1 MQKNPNTL
9 ALITGIATFM
19 MWGLF
24 PIYFKLLEN
33 VPAIEVLA
41 HRVVWSLLF
50 LFMIIA
56 YRKRIK
62 NIIRYTGNKK
72 LMRALFLTGVL
83 IASNW
88 GIYIYAVST
97 DRILYASLGYLINPL
112 FSILLGAIF
121 LKEKLSRPTKISI
134 CLVIAAIANEM
145 YALGEIPFISL
156 LLPGTF
162 AIYGLLKKQIQIAAI
177 DGLFF
182 ETMLIFPLAIIYLS
196 FLGISGNGA
205 FSFSKTGF
213 LLAFSGIVTV
223 LPLITF
229 NFAAVHLKLQTIGFL
244 QYISPI
250 IAVLLAVFVYGE
262 HLEMHKIISFA
273 IILAGLAIVSL
284 SGILRRK
291 DD

>member
-134 CLVIAAIANEM
+134 CLVVVAIANEM

>member
-121 LKEKLSRPTKISI
+121 LKEKLSKPTKISI
-134 CLVIAAIANEM
+134 CLVVAAIANEM

>member
-134 CLVIAAIANEM
+134 CLVVVAIANEM

-162 AIYGLLKKQIQIAAI
+162 AIYGLLKKQIKIAAI

>member
-50 LFMIIA
+50 LFMIIV

-134 CLVIAAIANEM
+134 CLVVAAIANEM

-162 AIYGLLKKQIQIAAI
+162 AIYGLLKKQIKIAAI

>member
-33 VPAIEVLA
+33 VHATEVLA
-41 HRVVWSLLF
+41 HRVVWSLIF

-134 CLVIAAIANEM
+134 CLVVAAIANEM
-145 YALGEIPFISL
+145 YVLGEIPFISL

-162 AIYGLLKKQIQIAAI
+162 AIYGLLKKQIKIAAI

-229 NFAAVHLKLQTIGFL
+229 NYAAVHLKLQTIGFL

>member
-50 LFMIIA
+50 LFMIIV

-134 CLVIAAIANEM
+134 CLVVAAIANEM

>member
-134 CLVIAAIANEM
+134 CLVVAAIVNEM

>member
-134 CLVIAAIANEM
+134 CLVVAAIANEM

-273 IILAGLAIVSL
+273 IILASLAIVSL

>member
-134 CLVIAAIANEM
+134 CLVVAAIANEM

>member
-24 PIYFKLLEN
+24 PIYLKLLEN

-134 CLVIAAIANEM
+134 CLVVVAIANEM

-162 AIYGLLKKQIQIAAI
+162 AIYGLLKKQIKIAAI

>member
-50 LFMIIA
+50 LFMIIV

-134 CLVIAAIANEM
+134 CLVVAAIANEM

-244 QYISPI
+244 QYINPI

>member
-50 LFMIIA
+50 LFMIIV

-134 CLVIAAIANEM
+134 CLVVAAIANEM

-213 LLAFSGIVTV
+213 LLA
-223 LPLITF
+223 
-229 NFAAVHLKLQTIGFL
+229 A
-244 QYISPI
+244 
-250 IAVLLAVFVYGE
+250 
-262 HLEMHKIISFA
+262 
-273 IILAGLAIVSL
+273 
-284 SGILRRK
+284 
-291 DD
+291 

>member
-134 CLVIAAIANEM
+134 CLVVVAIANEM

-162 AIYGLLKKQIQIAAI
+162 AIYGLLKKQIKIAAI

-262 HLEMHKIISFA
+262 HLEMHKIISFT

>member
-1 MQKNPNTL
+1 M
-9 ALITGIATFM
+9 
-19 MWGLF
+19 
-24 PIYFKLLEN
+24 
-33 VPAIEVLA
+33 
-41 HRVVWSLLF
+41 
-50 LFMIIA
+50 
-56 YRKRIK
+56 
-62 NIIRYTGNKK
+62 
-72 LMRALFLTGVL
+72 
-83 IASNW
+83 
-88 GIYIYAVST
+88 
-97 DRILYASLGYLINPL
+97 
-112 FSILLGAIF
+112 GAIF
-121 LKEKLSRPTKISI
+121 LKEKLSKPTKISI
-134 CLVIAAIANEM
+134 CLVVAAIANEM

>member
-134 CLVIAAIANEM
+134 CLVVAAIANEM

-196 FLGISGNGA
+196 FLRISGNGA

>member
-134 CLVIAAIANEM
+134 CLVVAAIANEI

>member
-72 LMRALFLTGVL
+72 LMRALFLTGEL

-134 CLVIAAIANEM
+134 CLVVAAIANEM

>member
-134 CLVIAAIANEM
+134 CLVVAAIANEM

-162 AIYGLLKKQIQIAAI
+162 AIYGLLKKQIKIAAI

-205 FSFSKTGF
+205 FNFSKTGF

-262 HLEMHKIISFA
+262 HLEMHKIVSFA

>member
-121 LKEKLSRPTKISI
+121 LKEKLSKPTKISI
-134 CLVIAAIANEM
+134 CLVVAAIANEM

-205 FSFSKTGF
+205 FNFSKTGF

>member
-134 CLVIAAIANEM
+134 CLVVAAIANEI

-262 HLEMHKIISFA
+262 HLEIHKIISFA

>member
-9 ALITGIATFM
+9 ALITGITTFM

-121 LKEKLSRPTKISI
+121 LKEKLSKPTKISI
-134 CLVIAAIANEM
+134 CLVVAAIANEM

-162 AIYGLLKKQIQIAAI
+162 AIYGLLKKQIKIAAI

>member
-134 CLVIAAIANEM
+134 CLVVAAIANEM

-196 FLGISGNGA
+196 FVGISGNGA

>member
-134 CLVIAAIANEM
+134 CLVVVAIANEM

-162 AIYGLLKKQIQIAAI
+162 AIYGLLKKQIKIAAI

-262 HLEMHKIISFA
+262 YLEMHKIISFA

>member
-72 LMRALFLTGVL
+72 LMRALFLTGIL

-134 CLVIAAIANEM
+134 CLVVAAIANEM

>member
-33 VPAIEVLA
+33 VPATEVLA

-134 CLVIAAIANEM
+134 CLVVAAIANEM

>member
-134 CLVIAAIANEM
+134 CLVVAAIANEM

-156 LLPGTF
+156 LLPVTF

-273 IILAGLAIVSL
+273 IILASLAIVSL

>member
-41 HRVVWSLLF
+41 HRVVWSLIF

-134 CLVIAAIANEM
+134 CLVVVAIANEM

-162 AIYGLLKKQIQIAAI
+162 AIYGLLKKQIKIAAI

-284 SGILRRK
+284 SGILRKK

>member
-134 CLVIAAIANEM
+134 CLVEAAIANEM

-162 AIYGLLKKQIQIAAI
+162 AIYGLLKKQIKIAAI

-205 FSFSKTGF
+205 FNFSKTGF

>member
-134 CLVIAAIANEM
+134 CLVVAAIANEM

-162 AIYGLLKKQIQIAAI
+162 AIYGLLKKQIKIAAI

-205 FSFSKTGF
+205 FNFSKTGF

>member
-134 CLVIAAIANEM
+134 CLVVAAIANEM

-162 AIYGLLKKQIQIAAI
+162 AIYGLLKKQIKIAAI

>member
-33 VPAIEVLA
+33 VHATEVLA

-121 LKEKLSRPTKISI
+121 LKEKLSKPTKISI
-134 CLVIAAIANEM
+134 CLVVAAIANEM

-182 ETMLIFPLAIIYLS
+182 ETMLSFPLAIIYLS

>member
-33 VPAIEVLA
+33 VSAIEVLA

-134 CLVIAAIANEM
+134 CLVVAAIANEM

-162 AIYGLLKKQIQIAAI
+162 AIYGLLKKQIKIAAI

-196 FLGISGNGA
+196 FLGISDNGA

>member
-50 LFMIIA
+50 LFMIIV

-134 CLVIAAIANEM
+134 CLVVAAIANEM

-196 FLGISGNGA
+196 LLGISGNGA

>member
-121 LKEKLSRPTKISI
+121 LKEKLSKPTKISI
-134 CLVIAAIANEM
+134 CLVVAAIANEM

-162 AIYGLLKKQIQIAAI
+162 AIYGLLKKQIKIAAI

>member
-9 ALITGIATFM
+9 ALIAGIATFM

-134 CLVIAAIANEM
+134 CLVVVAIANEM

-162 AIYGLLKKQIQIAAI
+162 AIYGLLKKQIKIAAI

>member
-134 CLVIAAIANEM
+134 CLVVAAIANEM

-196 FLGISGNGA
+196 FLEISGNGA

>member
-121 LKEKLSRPTKISI
+121 LKEKLSKPTKISI
-134 CLVIAAIANEM
+134 CLVVAAIANEM

-162 AIYGLLKKQIQIAAI
+162 AIYGLLKKQIKIAAI

-205 FSFSKTGF
+205 FNFSKTGF

>member
-62 NIIRYTGNKK
+62 NIIRYTSNKK

-134 CLVIAAIANEM
+134 CLVVAAIANEM

-162 AIYGLLKKQIQIAAI
+162 AIYGLLKKQIKIAAI

-262 HLEMHKIISFA
+262 HLEIHKIISFA